1 MSNSDSILDSI
12 LDTVLDDIA
21 DLPSFKPFAPGVHQV
36 SAQFTVEKLGTH
48 PACKLTLTLIE
59 TVEQADPSIAPSKAG
74 DTCNSAYFL
83 DNEIGAGKL
92 KTISAAFATT
102 LGKESVT
109 IRDLVEAGPMECMAV
124 TNVRFDKN
132 DKTKSYLDV
141 IDLQVI

>member
-1 MSNSDSILDSI
+1 MTTDNILDSI

-21 DLPSFKPFAPGVHQV
+21 DLPSFKPFTPGVHRV
-36 SAQFTVEKLGTH
+36 SAVFTVEKLGTH
-48 PACKLTLTLIE
+48 PACKLTLTHIE
-59 TVEQADPSIAPSKAG
+59 TIEQADPSADSSKAG

-92 KTISAAFATT
+92 KAISVAFAVA
-102 LGKESVT
+102 LGKDSVT
-109 IRDLVEAGPMECMAV
+109 IRDLVEAGPMECLAV